1 MITRRGLLTGLGAF
15 GLGGTGLAGYAA
27 SESWFDGV
35 THYNLSPP
43 GWPADRS
50 LRIVA
55 LADIHACEPFM
66 GLARVRR
73 LVAKA
78 NALRPDVTV
87 LLGDYVPSRGLLR
100 YADWIE
106 EPRIAEALG
115 ALQAPRGVFAILGN
129 HDWWEDDA
137 AMARRGGPTAIGR
150 ALAAN
155 GIRVLENG
163 AERTGGADHPV
174 WIAGLGDQWAFW
186 RPNSRHEL
194 RRGRPRYIG
203 IDDLPGTL
211 GQVTDTA
218 PVILL
223 IHEPDGFV
231 NVPDRVALTLAGHT
245 HGGQVQLFGYAP
257 IVPSMYGRRFV
268 YGHIVEND
276 RHLVVSG
283 GLGCSGVPIRF
294 GCPPEIVVV
303 DLGPPRREALA

>member
-1 MITRRGLLTGLGAF
+1 LLTGLGAF

-100 YADWIE
+100 YADWID

-186 RPNSRHEL
+186 H
-194 RRGRPRYIG
+194 RRQPGDPPGRPRFIG
-203 IDDLPGTL
+203 RDDDVITSSGYRIGPTEIEDCLLRHPAIAQAAVVGKPDALRTEIVRAFVVLRPGVAETPELATAIRDFVKERLSAHEYPRQIDFVADLPLTTTGK
-211 GQVTDTA
+211 V
-218 PVILL
+218 VRRLL
-223 IHEPDGFV
+223 
-231 NVPDRVALTLAGHT
+231 
-245 HGGQVQLFGYAP
+245 
-257 IVPSMYGRRFV
+257 
-268 YGHIVEND
+268 
-276 RHLVVSG
+276 
-283 GLGCSGVPIRF
+283 
-294 GCPPEIVVV
+294 
-303 DLGPPRREALA
+303 RERP